1 MQLSI
6 DFSPDLQRQHAT
18 LMDAVRASVY
28 GCGRPFK
35 HIAADLDMSVSELS
49 RKLAQNPN
57 DRVHFPLYQFVELM
71 ESTGDLTPLM
81 WLIGRFIPDDDQRRS
96 MALQNAEKL
105 MADFAKVL
113 SELKSDGQPMRAVN
127 KLPV

>member
-28 GCGRPFK
+28 GCGKPFK

-49 RKLAQNPN
+49 RKLNPSPTDN
-57 DRVHFPLYQFVELM
+57 VNFPLKLFADLM
-71 ESTGDLTPLM
+71 ESTGDLTPLL
-81 WLIGRFIPDDDQRRS
+81 WLVGRFVPDNDQRRQ
-96 MALQNAEKL
+96 MAIHNAEKL
-105 MADFAKVL
+105 MSEFAAVL
-113 SELKSDGQPMRAVN
+113 TELKAEKPRVRSVGT
-127 KLPV
+127 